1 MKELSW
7 WLGPQVNFSTFVLRL
22 NEKNSWKYVKNSWK
36 YKKNSWKYEKNSW
49 KYVKNSW
56 KYEKNSWK
64 YVPAVYIKAETRRK
78 EKSMKNIATN
88 FHEHLEKFI
97 SFRKHGHLMDTK

>member
-22 NEKNSWKYVKNSWK
+22 NEKNSWKYVKNSWT
-36 YKKNSWKYEKNSW
+36 YEKNSW
-49 KYVKNSW
+49 KS
-56 KYEKNSWK
+56 
-64 YVPAVYIKAETRRK
+64 VPAVYIKAETRRK

-88 FHEHLEKFI
+88 FHEHLRFEI
-97 SFRKHGHLMDTK
+97 